1 MSKTIDA
8 LKTAIDSMA
17 KIIDDLKSENERL
30 KNENMWLKGKVEMY
44 ELKEKGRQTP
54 YSPTFPTL
62 PSVPTW
68 PSIPPW
74 NKEPIITWTDNHVEP
89 SSTFRKSSSSIEL
102 GQAQENIKVSCCI
115 Q

>member
-30 KNENMWLKGKVEMY
+30 KNENMWLKGKVELY
-44 ELKEKGRQTP
+44 EMKEKGRQTP
-54 YSPTFPTL
+54 YVPTFPTL

-89 SSTFRKSSSSIEL
+89 YSRKTSSSIEL
-102 GQAQENIKVSCCI
+102 GTTPESVKLSCCI

>member
-8 LKTAIDSMA
+8 LKTAIDSLA
-17 KIIDDLKSENERL
+17 KVIDDLKAENSRL
-30 KNENMWLKGKVEMY
+30 KNENMWLKGKVELY
-44 ELKEKGRQTP
+44 EMKEKGRQTP
-54 YSPTFPTL
+54 YVPAFPTL

-74 NKEPIITWTDNHVEP
+74 NKEPIITWSDNHVEP
-89 SSTFRKSSSSIEL
+89 YSRKTSSSIEL
-102 GQAQENIKVSCCI
+102 GTTPESIKVSCCI

>member
-54 YSPTFPTL
+54 YSPAFPTL

-89 SSTFRKSSSSIEL
+89 YSRKTSSSIEL